1 MTAMGNENLNEAVYK
16 MIVSSRFSVCDFGL
30 GIIT

>member
-1 MTAMGNENLNEAVYK
+1 MGNENLNKAVYK
-16 MIVSSRFSVCDFGL
+16 MIVFSSFSVCDFGL